1 MQDAWRSTLLEK
13 KLGEHLIG
21 ALYAKVSYISGILHR
36 LCYVNHCES
45 ISPVFKDTCNSL

>member
-21 ALYAKVSYISGILHR
+21 ALYARSVTFQGYYTDH
-36 LCYVNHCES
+36 VM
-45 ISPVFKDTCNSL
+45 